1 MIKNTSTQLKLT
13 EQEVLSLAVQSVRMT
28 GGLDYFW
35 NRLRTLHVVSPGYV
49 TIKELIVSHND
60 EIFRKGRGVTL
71 ADTDK
76 TPYDSDTWMSREVE
90 GDELAGFQDK
100 VIDSTPLKKE
110 IPNYGVII
118 QGKNDH
124 PVRVFLLEFQ
134 YVVRDTFTI
143 QPLFKVVAEFGLRR
157 LGQTRGARRGLA
169 PRQLFIVGRDRHTYE
184 PFALAI
190 PNGLVKQ
197 SIETCLRWTM
207 NVHKGDEIVEV

>member
-1 MIKNTSTQLKLT
+1 MMKNISTQLKLT

-28 GGLDYFW
+28 GGLEYFW
-35 NRLRTLHVVSPGYV
+35 NRLRTLHVISPGYV
-49 TIKELIVSHND
+49 TIKELVVSHSD
-60 EIFRKGRGVTL
+60 EIFRKGRGTTL

-90 GDELAGFQDK
+90 GDELAGFRA
-100 VIDSTPLKKE
+100 IDNIPLKTE
-110 IPNYGVII
+110 IPNYGAII

-124 PVRVFLLEFQ
+124 PVRVFLLEYQ

-157 LGQTRGARRGLA
+157 QGQTRGGLRGLA

-197 SIETCLRWTM
+197 TIDTCLRWTM